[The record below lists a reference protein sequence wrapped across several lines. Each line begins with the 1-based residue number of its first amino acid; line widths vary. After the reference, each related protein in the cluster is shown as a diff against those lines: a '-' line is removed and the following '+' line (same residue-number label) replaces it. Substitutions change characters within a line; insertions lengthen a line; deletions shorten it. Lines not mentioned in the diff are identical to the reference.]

1 MAETNEPKAF
11 LSPEK
16 RERWGVHYLG
26 ISLILAWY
34 YCLWFTPNV
43 FASTPITDANVTFSW
58 LATLL
63 LTGIAFLAIPLCAKK
78 VRFWEHPASRSAS
91 AWRQASPRS
100 LSAASPRRSPRL
112 CSP

>member
-1 MAETNEPKAF
+1 MGMAETNEPKAF

-43 FASTPITDANVTFSW
+43 FVSTPITDANVTFSW

-78 VRFWEHPASRSAS
+78 VRF
-91 AWRQASPRS
+91 
-100 LSAASPRRSPRL
+100 
-112 CSP
+112 